1 MFLWH
6 RMRASMFVDTSCIII
21 ALLPGL
27 ACIFL
32 AFVDGKGQ
40 SVQLLPSPKPS
51 PNAFTEPI
59 DRSMFD
65 SLLQIV
71 EFKQPRGSAAARSPG
86 ELS

>member
-1 MFLWH
+1 M
-6 RMRASMFVDTSCIII
+6 S
-21 ALLPGL
+21 LPGL

-40 SVQLLPSPKPS
+40 PVQLLASPKPS

-65 SLLQIV
+65 SLLQV
-71 EFKQPRGSAAARSPG
+71 TEFKPTAGSAAGKSPG
-86 ELS
+86 QSMLAG